1 MYTILLV
8 DDEKRMLD
16 LLELY
21 LIPNGYR
28 CVTCESGV
36 AAIRYLEN
44 NKAPCVAGCNDARD
58 GRMGNVQTNTGVFK
72 RSDHYG
78 YCTGCNDRCCART
91 KNWRG

>member
-16 LLELY
+16 LLKLY

-44 NKAPCVAGCNDARD
+44 NKADLVLLDVMMPEMD
-58 GRMGNVQTNTGVFK
+58 GWET
-72 RSDHYG
+72 
-78 YCTGCNDRCCART
+78 
-91 KNWRG
+91 